1 MLKLK
6 NTHLENLNV
15 PILASISVPFRPT
28 TVQMPNLALFET
40 KRITVCGS
48 FGLIWTTE
56 PVGQSIFLSRRRQV
70 DIIIYYKYP
79 IHVGIIVYIAGKLR
93 FPSVLLPTTE
103 KFDPS
108 HSVLERDTCFF
119 IFFKI
124 SNIIYIKKGYQT
136 LYSCLCTYSPLPHS
150 RTPCKSFPS

>member
-1 MLKLK
+1 MPFHHC
-6 NTHLENLNV
+6 TV
-15 PILASISVPFRPT
+15 ICFISISAKFVIFTVVGINVEAKKYTLGKLECAYFSFKLVPFRPT
-28 TVQMPNLALFET
+28 TVPMPNLALLET

-79 IHVGIIVYIAGKLR
+79 IHVVIIYIAGKLR

-108 HSVLERDTCFF
+108 HSVLERDTCF
-119 IFFKI
+119 
-124 SNIIYIKKGYQT
+124 
-136 LYSCLCTYSPLPHS
+136 SCV
-150 RTPCKSFPS
+150 F